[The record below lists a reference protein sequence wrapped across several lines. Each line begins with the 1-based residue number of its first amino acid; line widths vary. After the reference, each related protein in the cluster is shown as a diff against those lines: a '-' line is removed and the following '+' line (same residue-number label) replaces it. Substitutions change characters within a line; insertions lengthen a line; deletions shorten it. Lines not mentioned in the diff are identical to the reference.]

1 MQQCNAYE
9 GTMNDDKC
17 ILLIATSGPSGD
29 DSNRFEILSNRVD
42 ASSLH
47 TEADSKNTFRCAQ
60 GAASITC

>member
-1 MQQCNAYE
+1 
-9 GTMNDDKC
+9 MNDDKC
-17 ILLIATSGPSGD
+17 ILLIAFSGPSGD